1 MASRQLFQ
9 LYTHI
14 LSPFRSSPEHAK
26 SVQNYGMLD
35 AELDELGDHQFSHA
49 YFRGPSQECSDSTFA
64 NPFRSLFRQV
74 RRDET
79 R

>member
-1 MASRQLFQ
+1 
-9 LYTHI
+9 
-14 LSPFRSSPEHAK
+14 
-26 SVQNYGMLD
+26 MLD

-49 YFRGPSQECSDSTFA
+49 YFRGPSQECGDSTFA
-64 NPFRSLFRQV
+64 NLFRSLFRQV